1 MKLKKFVLGAVFA
14 LALVGMMGCNKDK
27 EKDEYASKI
36 TIGKYK
42 GIEVEKMSTQPTKDD
57 IESQIKSYLYTLKD
71 EKIKKVKDGDNVNI
85 DFEGKID
92 GEAFD
97 GGSSEGYDL
106 LIGSNSFID
115 DFEEQLI
122 DKKVGKEYDIKVT
135 FPKDYAASEELQGKD
150 AVFTVKINYVSPR
163 KLTDKIVKKDESNE
177 CKTVEEYETYVE
189 EQLIEQLE
197 TTAESSIKSTI
208 LTKIVENARYNDK
221 NIKED
226 IDRGIQAVIDSAAF
240 IKGAAVSSFQ
250 ANLEQYTGAKHV
262 IPVGNGTD
270 ALQIALMAL
279 GLKPGDEV
287 ITPTFTFIATAE
299 VVALL
304 GLTPVVVDV
313 DWDTMNI
320 SVEAVK
326 KAITKKTK
334 AIVPVHL
341 FGQCADMEELMA
353 IAKAHNLY
361 IIEDACQAI
370 GSVYRFA
377 DGTEKQA
384 GTMGEIGCTSFFP
397 SKNLGCYGDGGA
409 IFTNDDELAAKMR
422 AIANHGMVVRYY
434 HDTVGVNSRLD
445 SIQAAVLD
453 VKLKHLDEYI
463 AARQKAAT
471 YYDNAFANHPHILVP
486 ARSEKSSHVFHQYT
500 LRLVDVDRDAMRE
513 ALAEAG
519 VPAMIYYPVPLHMQ
533 KAYQDARYQAGDFP
547 VAERLAA
554 CVLSL
559 PMHTE
564 LDEEQLKYI
573 VEAIGER
580 LKARG

>member
-1 MKLKKFVLGAVFA
+1 MK
-14 LALVGMMGCNKDK
+14 
-27 EKDEYASKI
+27 KI
-36 TIGKYK
+36 QM
-42 GIEVEKMSTQPTKDD
+42 VDLQTQY
-57 IESQIKSYLYTLKD
+57 QHIK
-71 EKIKKVKDGDNVNI
+71 
-85 DFEGKID
+85 
-92 GEAFD
+92 
-97 GGSSEGYDL
+97 
-106 LIGSNSFID
+106 
-115 DFEEQLI
+115 
-122 DKKVGKEYDIKVT
+122 
-135 FPKDYAASEELQGKD
+135 
-150 AVFTVKINYVSPR
+150 
-163 KLTDKIVKKDESNE
+163 
-177 CKTVEEYETYVE
+177 
-189 EQLIEQLE
+189 
-197 TTAESSIKSTI
+197 AE
-208 LTKIVENARYNDK
+208 
-221 NIKED
+221 
-226 IDRGIQAVIDSAAF
+226 IDRGIQAVIDSASF
-240 IKGAAVSSFQ
+240 IKGPAVASFQ

-279 GLKPGDEV
+279 GLQPGDEV

-326 KAITKKTK
+326 KAITPKTK

-341 FGQCADMEELMA
+341 FGQCADMEALKT
-353 IAKAHNLY
+353 IAKEHNLY
-361 IIEDACQAI
+361 IVEDACQAI
-370 GSVYRFA
+370 GSIYTFS
-377 DGTEKQA
+377 DGTHKQA
-384 GTMGEIGCTSFFP
+384 ATMGDIGCTSFFP

-409 IFTNDDELAAKMR
+409 IFTNDDALAAKMR

-453 VKLKHLDEYI
+453 AKLPHLDEYI
-463 AARQKAAT
+463 AARQAAAA
-471 YYDNAFANHPHILVP
+471 YYDNAFMGNPHILVP
-486 ARSEKSSHVFHQYT
+486 ARTGKSTHVFHQYT
-500 LRLVDVDRDAMRE
+500 LRLVDVDREALRT

-533 KAYQDARYQAGDFP
+533 KAYQDARYKSGDFP
-547 VAERLAA
+547 IAEQLAT

-573 VEAIGER
+573 TEQVIGNLEI
-580 LKARG
+580 KG